1 MYENDIMA
9 LGKEKSTVE
18 KMSIILIMTFSS
30 KDNKGFGYIGCV
42 CIIYW
47 ANVELSNLWFVI

>member
-1 MYENDIMA
+1 MA
-9 LGKEKSTVE
+9 LGKEKSMVE
-18 KMSIILIMTFSS
+18 KMSIILIMTFPS

-47 ANVELSNLWFVI
+47 ANMESNLWFVM